1 MFFGKNK
8 QLKEQQ
14 ESRHF
19 FEWLNEHNEEIDDLY
34 NKLMKFVKRNNLMN
48 FLNYDKVYEKFIYFI
63 YENSLGKFRN
73 NILKVVKSNNYMING
88 ESITNKE
95 HISEIEST
103 YECRYNDF
111 IMNIHILFQD
121 TCEVNYYDIYNGV
134 KSAEPLY
141 EFCNKYSTAKQE
153 IYNEILNRKY
163 EEEKILEE
171 ENYTNDDAY
180 YTDEEN

>member
-19 FEWLNEHNEEIDDLY
+19 FEWLNQHNDEIDDLH

-48 FLNYDKVYEKFIYFI
+48 FLNHEKVYEKFIYFI
-63 YENSLGKFRN
+63 YENSLDKFSN
-73 NILKVVKSNNYMING
+73 NGLTTVKSNNYKING
-88 ESITNKE
+88 EFISNKE

-111 IMNIHILFQD
+111 IMNLHILFQD
-121 TCEVNYYDIYNGV
+121 TCYENCYNIYNV

-141 EFCNKYSTAKQE
+141 DFCNKYSTAKQE

-163 EEEKILEE
+163 EEEKRLEE
-171 ENYTNDDAY
+171 ENYTNDDDY
-180 YTDEEN
+180 YTDDEN